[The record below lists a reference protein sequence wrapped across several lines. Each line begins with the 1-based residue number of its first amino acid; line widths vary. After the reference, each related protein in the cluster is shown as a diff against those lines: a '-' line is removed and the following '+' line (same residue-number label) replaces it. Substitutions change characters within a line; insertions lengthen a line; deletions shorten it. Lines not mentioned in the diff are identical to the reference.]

1 MRFFWKKKQLEWS
14 VIAKVLPVQNG
25 MNLMIVAHT
34 VWNAEY
40 ICGCMYIKYMH
51 KYMEYVCDSLFGLL
65 SRIMLISDMVV
76 TLFIHVCHDHETT
89 LKSVPVQWSTIFRL
103 FMLLAW
109 IGLSLSV
116 CLFIFKCVHLF
127 GPASSFYDFIQWIKA
142 KDMNCTPAKLLLN
155 FVQKPQ

>member
-1 MRFFWKKKQLEWS
+1 M
-14 VIAKVLPVQNG
+14 IAKVLPAQNG
-25 MNLMIVAHT
+25 FKLMMVAQFE
-34 VWNAEY
+34 NAEY

-51 KYMEYVCDSLFGLL
+51 KYIKYVCDSLFGLL

-89 LKSVPVQWSTIFRL
+89 LKSMPVQWSSRIVRL
-103 FMLLAW
+103 FMFLAW

-116 CLFIFKCVHLF
+116 CLFLFKCIHLY